1 MTEAM
6 AEDSEVVTRAP
17 RVVDLGARF
26 TPAARERIDAYRQ
39 SFVSFEPVLGLLYS
53 DVDDE
58 PSWSLAALG
67 QATVDELVAMYSS
80 FGAVVCYDIDGISV
94 VVPQLAHIELLDS
107 GTLDF
112 VGDRLHR
119 SPPEKS

>member
-1 MTEAM
+1 MTE
-6 AEDSEVVTRAP
+6 EVDVIEKQP

-26 TPAARERIDAYRQ
+26 APAARERVTEYLH

-53 DVDDE
+53 DVGCQ

-67 QATVDELVAMYSS
+67 KGTVDELVAMYSS
-80 FGAVVCYDIDGISV
+80 FGAVVCYEIDGISV
-94 VVPQLAHIELLDS
+94 VVPQLAHIEMLDS

-112 VGDRLHR
+112 VGDRLQR
-119 SPPEKS
+119 IPPGDS